1 MEREAKRLDGEE
13 SDWMLVGLV
22 GPAMRFQEGNGSS
35 AWRAKRKLFRRT
47 GKWCPS
53 KFWNYE
59 GQCICLIVAG
69 RREVFPG
76 RVASLRKGCGVGIKM
91 CWGPKSG
98 DLIKEMKI
106 IQCEPP
112 SLLPQL
118 NSAEGGRAN
127 AREGSPL
134 RDGNSANPAFLA
146 VLPGSLRSEAPDQAD
161 CELLGGMMRD
171 PGSSLFPFRN
181 PGQFQFT

>member
-1 MEREAKRLDGEE
+1 M
-13 SDWMLVGLV
+13 V
-22 GPAMRFQEGNGSS
+22 
-35 AWRAKRKLFRRT
+35 
-47 GKWCPS
+47 PS

-59 GQCICLIVAG
+59 GQCIGLIVAG

-76 RVASLRKGCGVGIKM
+76 RVASLRKGCRVGIKM

-106 IQCEPP
+106 IQCGPP

-127 AREGSPL
+127 AGQGSPL
-134 RDGNSANPAFLA
+134 RDRSSANPAFLA
-146 VLPGSLRSEAPDQAD
+146 VLPGAKRTMFRVPKVRSPWPGRLWTSGRNDEGSRQFSLSFSESWPVSIYITQLNPQKQERGGRSFSVSFLSATQKP
-161 CELLGGMMRD
+161 
-171 PGSSLFPFRN
+171 LFSPYTAN
-181 PGQFQFT
+181 QCC

>member
-1 MEREAKRLDGEE
+1 MEKRVTGC
-13 SDWMLVGLV
+13 WVGLV
-22 GPAMRFQEGNGSS
+22 GPAMRFQEGNESS

-47 GKWCPS
+47 GKWCSS

-69 RREVFPG
+69 REVFPG
-76 RVASLRKGCGVGIKM
+76 RVTSLRKGCRVGIKL
-91 CWGPKSG
+91 CWGPKRG

-106 IQCEPP
+106 IQCGPP

-127 AREGSPL
+127 AGECSPL
-134 RDGNSANPAFLA
+134 RDRNSANPAFLA
-146 VLPGSLRSEAPDQAD
+146 VLPGAVQGPQGQKPLTRQIVNFREEWWGIQAV
-161 CELLGGMMRD
+161 L
-171 PGSSLFPFRN
+171 SFLFGILASFNLHN
-181 PGQFQFT
+181 PA

>member
-1 MEREAKRLDGEE
+1 MEKRVTEC
-13 SDWMLVGLV
+13 WVGLV
-22 GPAMRFQEGNGSS
+22 GPAMRFQEGNESR

-47 GKWCPS
+47 GKWCSS

-91 CWGPKSG
+91 CWGPKRG
-98 DLIKEMKI
+98 DLRKWKLFNVGHLLFYLNL
-106 IQCEPP
+106 IQLREKKPTQERVP
-112 SLLPQL
+112 LLGTGTQQTQPFLQSYL
-118 NSAEGGRAN
+118 ELRGRCS
-127 AREGSPL
+127 GSP
-134 RDGNSANPAFLA
+134 
-146 VLPGSLRSEAPDQAD
+146 RSEAPDQAD
-161 CELLGGMMRD
+161 CELPGGMMRD